1 MHVCACVCV
10 CVCVCVFV
18 YMCVFQLVPAWGC
31 VCVCVF
37 VEGER
42 GWMSGQGPVIPARCG
57 TFQPELSGAVWCG
70 SDTALLNL
78 QPRLEHGLKHTGVR
92 TSLSLPIPLS
102 FSPSLFLSS
111 SLSLA
116 LSVAFTLHSSPVHP
130 FILYL
135 LTQSLSS
142 PPLLWFCFCSASFQ
156 SFPLSI
162 QRWDSSLSVS
172 FSFLPP
178 ALSNKHRGASSE
190 HCLLCQHT
198 HTHKCIHTHTQTQT
212 FVTITQAPVT
222 LTNLK

>member
-1 MHVCACVCV
+1 MFKLECHFHTSFFL
-10 CVCVCVFV
+10 CVF
-18 YMCVFQLVPAWGC
+18 
-31 VCVCVF
+31 
-37 VEGER
+37 
-42 GWMSGQGPVIPARCG
+42 
-57 TFQPELSGAVWCG
+57 T
-70 SDTALLNL
+70 SDASTL
-78 QPRLEHGLKHTGVR
+78 H
-92 TSLSLPIPLS
+92 SPLC
-102 FSPSLFLSS
+102 SLF

-198 HTHKCIHTHTQTQT
+198 HTHKCIHTP
-212 FVTITQAPVT
+212 TIYPIHCC
-222 LTNLK
+222 